1 MTKDNYFDRK
11 KTGYLN
17 PLRVY
22 ACIAIILF
30 HIFSIIVSSFGTS
43 ITENEKYISL
53 LVRNICLWRVP
64 AFVMISGVLFLNKE
78 KEISIKKLWLK
89 YISRIVLALLL
100 FGIPF
105 AFMEIYYDAHY
116 KFNIGQIGSAVL
128 NVFQGNLWDHMWYL
142 YMLTGLYILLPLFKI
157 FIYYADRK
165 TLEYVLSILFI
176 FTSLIPAFTDI
187 FSFKF
192 GFYIPISSVFVFY
205 LLLGHYIHQYNLR
218 VNNKSLLFLVLLYV
232 LYVVLMALNKEFV
245 NSNGS
250 IIGLT
255 FSSPLVVMA
264 VLCVFCFFRQYVS
277 TNKVYEFISPL
288 TFGMYLIHPLLINL
302 FIKFI
307 KFTPEKYPFTVVVLV
322 IFLVTIMF
330 SFFFTIVA
338 RKIKILSKYIL

>member
-157 FIYYADRK
+157 FIYYRRSFLNKIRK
-165 TLEYVLSILFI
+165 NRINLILRFCLCY
-176 FTSLIPAFTDI
+176 FY
-187 FSFKF
+187 FSF
-192 GFYIPISSVFVFY
+192 
-205 LLLGHYIHQYNLR
+205 
-218 VNNKSLLFLVLLYV
+218 LLFCHNRLNILLD
-232 LYVVLMALNKEFV
+232 
-245 NSNGS
+245 SHCQH
-250 IIGLT
+250 T
-255 FSSPLVVMA
+255 
-264 VLCVFCFFRQYVS
+264 
-277 TNKVYEFISPL
+277 
-288 TFGMYLIHPLLINL
+288 
-302 FIKFI
+302 
-307 KFTPEKYPFTVVVLV
+307 
-322 IFLVTIMF
+322 
-330 SFFFTIVA
+330 
-338 RKIKILSKYIL
+338 